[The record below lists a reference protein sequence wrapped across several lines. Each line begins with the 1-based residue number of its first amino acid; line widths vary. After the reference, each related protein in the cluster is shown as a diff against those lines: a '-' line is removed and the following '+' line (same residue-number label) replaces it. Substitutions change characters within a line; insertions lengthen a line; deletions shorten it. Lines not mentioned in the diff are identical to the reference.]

1 MNREEREEG
10 EIDSGLRVR
19 SARSSV
25 AKRAVVVG
33 ATPSLL
39 PVNISD
45 WSKREGTGTR
55 RREREPKSEREE
67 KRKNEE
73 RGERKGNI

>member
-10 EIDSGLRVR
+10 EIDNGLKVR

-25 AKRAVVVG
+25 AKRVVVVG

-45 WSKREGTGTR
+45 WSKREGTGTG
-55 RREREPKSEREE
+55 RREGEPESEREE